1 VWTLVDPHGQLV
13 MRDWSGGAYMDSDF
27 VDRTVR
33 LRRVR
38 VANMNNS
45 STKNGEFL
53 PGRNGTIVAL
63 APHAVMQKWWMGQ

>member
-1 VWTLVDPHGQLV
+1 
-13 MRDWSGGAYMDSDF
+13 MDSDF

-53 PGRNGTIVAL
+53 PGRNGTMVAL